1 MRSVSRRVLA
11 LWIVALLVAALAG
24 AWFHHLLAPPDPE
37 ERIRNEA
44 GRIQQRVRELTHPP

>member
-24 AWFHHLLAPPDPE
+24 AWLHRLLAPPDPE

-44 GRIQQRVRELTHPP
+44 GRIQQRVRDLTRPP